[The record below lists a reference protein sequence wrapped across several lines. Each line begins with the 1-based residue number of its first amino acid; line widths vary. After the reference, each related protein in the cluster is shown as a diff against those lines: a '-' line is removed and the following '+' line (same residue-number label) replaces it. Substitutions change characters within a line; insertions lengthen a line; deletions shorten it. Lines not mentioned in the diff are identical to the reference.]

1 MQRLVSIC
9 TTFSGVNIIMKSLD
23 LNFSPY
29 ASRVRIVV
37 RLKHLPVAFEYPQLG
52 LKTPEFKTA
61 FPLGKIPIL
70 ELDDGTCIPESWAI
84 MEYLEESFPEVPLSP
99 TNPLARAQMRVL
111 GRCADLHLGP
121 ALFPLFVQLKRPQR
135 DAAAIA
141 LQIDATRNELAKL
154 GRLLEEY
161 GLPDSRSLHL
171 GDIALVP
178 TIYYV
183 TAVLPLFGVEDPLA
197 TAPLVARWWSLV
209 SDIAD
214 IAQTLKEIDD
224 GFRGFLKQ
232 S

>member
-1 MQRLVSIC
+1 
-9 TTFSGVNIIMKSLD
+9 MKSLD
-23 LNFSPY
+23 LSFSPY

-52 LKTPEFKTA
+52 LKTTEFKAA

-84 MEYLEESFPEVPLSP
+84 MEYLEESFPKIPLSP
-99 TNPLARAQMRVL
+99 TSPLARAQMRVL

-135 DAAAIA
+135 DESAIA
-141 LQIDATRNELAKL
+141 PQIDATRNELAKL
-154 GRLLEEY
+154 ARLLEEY
-161 GLPDSRSLHL
+161 GLPDTRPLHL
-171 GDIALVP
+171 GDIALVT

-183 TAVLPLFGVEDPLA
+183 TAVLPLFGAENPLD
-197 TAPLVARWWSLV
+197 TAPLVARWWKLV
-209 SDIAD
+209 SDIPE
-214 IAQTLKEIDD
+214 IAQTVKEIDE